1 MALERLEGGD
11 EAELLRELGYRQVV
25 RDLSS

>member
-25 RDLSS
+25 